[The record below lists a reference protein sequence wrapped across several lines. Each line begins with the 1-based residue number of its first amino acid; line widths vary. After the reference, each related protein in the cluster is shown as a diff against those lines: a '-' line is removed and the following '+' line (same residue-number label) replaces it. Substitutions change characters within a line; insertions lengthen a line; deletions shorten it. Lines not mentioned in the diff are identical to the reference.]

1 MAKGEVAVTE
11 GRRFRIMIVEDDEK
25 IASILADEFVRYG
38 YDVVLA
44 RDYAN
49 IKAEFVEARPDVVLL
64 DINLPRYDGY
74 YWCRQIRTVSRV
86 PILFISA
93 RSDQMDQV
101 RAIEHGA
108 DDYIT
113 KPFNLELALAKVKAA
128 IRRAYGEYAAG
139 GKADLLSAGPLL
151 LDRATNRVSRGD
163 RAVEL
168 SPKEFRLLWCLAR
181 RAGEIVSRETLL
193 EELWDDTEFVDDNT
207 LTVNVTRV
215 RRRLE
220 DLGLADMIETKR
232 GQGYR
237 LNPGGGE

>member
-1 MAKGEVAVTE
+1 MDEA
-11 GRRFRIMIVEDDEK
+11 RRYRVMIVEDDAK
-25 IASILADEFVRYG
+25 IAAILAAELDRYG
-38 YDVVLA
+38 YDVILA
-44 RDYAN
+44 QDYAK
-49 IKAEFVEARPDVVLL
+49 IKEEFVAARPDLVLL
-64 DINLPRYDGY
+64 DVNLPRYDGF

-93 RSDQMDQV
+93 RADQMDQV

-113 KPFNLELALAKVKAA
+113 KPFNLELALAKVGAA
-128 IRRAYGEYAAG
+128 IRRAYGEYAMAR
-139 GKADLLSAGPLL
+139 DPDVLSAGGLL

-168 SPKEFRLLWCLAR
+168 SPKEFRLLWCLAE
-181 RAGEIVSRETLL
+181 RAGEIVAREELL
-193 EELWDDTEFVDDNT
+193 EALWDDADFVDDNT

-220 DLGLADMIETKR
+220 ELGLVNVIETKR
-232 GQGYR
+232 GQGYC
-237 LNPGGGE
+237 LALSGGE

>member
-1 MAKGEVAVTE
+1 VNE
-11 GRRFRIMIVEDDEK
+11 GRRFRILIVEDDDK
-25 IASILADEFVRYG
+25 IASILADELERHG
-38 YDVVLA
+38 YDVVRA
-44 RDYAN
+44 HDYAN
-49 IKAEFVEARPDVVLL
+49 IKTEFVAARPDLVLL

-113 KPFNLELALAKVKAA
+113 KPFNLELARAKVKAA
-128 IRRAYGEYAAG
+128 IRRAYGEYAAAG
-139 GKADLLSAGPLL
+139 EADLLTVGPLL

-181 RAGEIVSRETLL
+181 RAGEIVSREALL

-220 DLGLADMIETKR
+220 DLGLDGMVETKR

-237 LNPGGGE
+237 LNADWGE

>member
-1 MAKGEVAVTE
+1 MAEV
-11 GRRFRIMIVEDDEK
+11 RRYRVMIVEDDGK
-25 IASILADEFVRYG
+25 IASILAAELDRYG
-38 YDVVLA
+38 YDVILA
-44 RDYAN
+44 YDYAR
-49 IKAEFVEARPDVVLL
+49 IQEEFVAARPDLVLL
-64 DINLPRYDGY
+64 DVNLPRYDGF

-113 KPFNLELALAKVKAA
+113 KPFNLELALAKVGAA
-128 IRRAYGEYAAG
+128 IRRAYGEYALNRAP
-139 GKADLLSAGPLL
+139 DVLSAGGLL
-151 LDRATNRVSRGD
+151 LDRSTNRASVGD

-168 SPKEFRLLWCLAR
+168 SPKEFRLLWCLAA
-181 RAGEIVSRETLL
+181 RAGQIVAREELL
-193 EELWDDTEFVDDNT
+193 EALWDDTEFVDDNT

-220 DLGLADMIETKR
+220 ELGLANAIETKR
-232 GQGYR
+232 GHGYC
-237 LNPGGGE
+237 LALPGGD